1 VERHWNLCTFL
12 DYPWQRRARQL
23 WLYGFDRLDRK
34 RRRQLR
40 ELLLAPELKT
50 GLTWALKEQL
60 RGLWQYRRPSAARTF
75 LDGWCERVEAS
86 GLKPLIKVA
95 KMIFTHIEGVLAW
108 FWHPISNGPA
118 EGVNSAIQALKSVAR
133 GYRNFANFRIAILF
147 HHGKLDLIP
156 H

>member
-1 VERHWNLCTFL
+1 MRNGDHGDGVLFETRSVRKNDQKVALQTGVERHWNLCTFL

-60 RGLWQYRRPSAARTF
+60 RGLWQYRGPRPPERSSTAGASA
-75 LDGWCERVEAS
+75 S
-86 GLKPLIKVA
+86 KPA
-95 KMIFTHIEGVLAW
+95 G
-108 FWHPISNGPA
+108 
-118 EGVNSAIQALKSVAR
+118 
-133 GYRNFANFRIAILF
+133 
-147 HHGKLDLIP
+147 
-156 H
+156 